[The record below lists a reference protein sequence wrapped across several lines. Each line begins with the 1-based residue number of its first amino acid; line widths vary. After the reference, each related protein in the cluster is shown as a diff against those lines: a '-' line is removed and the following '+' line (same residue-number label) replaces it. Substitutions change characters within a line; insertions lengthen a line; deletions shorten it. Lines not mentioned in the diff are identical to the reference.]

1 MKSMKEGEEM
11 GEGMGQD
18 GGRRKKTDK
27 ERRIGTKKREKGKDK
42 LSLVEHAPG
51 LGMVLRTFRM

>member
-1 MKSMKEGEEM
+1 M